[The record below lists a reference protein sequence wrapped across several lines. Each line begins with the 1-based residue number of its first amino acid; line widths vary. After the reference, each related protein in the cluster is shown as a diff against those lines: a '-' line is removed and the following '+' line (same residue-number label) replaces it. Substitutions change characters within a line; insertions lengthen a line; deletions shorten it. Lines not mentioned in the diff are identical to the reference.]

1 MGENLSQSGTS
12 TSALTSPVS
21 GKILG
26 LIVALAVVYLVYLN
40 FVPTDTET
48 FEITDYFY
56 AIGAFACG
64 VASLLVS
71 KRYWGSTVFGKAYL
85 ALAIAYFLLFA
96 GDVAYNVIESV
107 LHEDPYPSPADGFF
121 LLFPAFAI
129 FHLVTNIRYFKRDI
143 DIPTKV
149 FIVAIAVGITLSF
162 VYFFYED
169 TEEANFDFWY
179 GTLFVAIEAPIFA
192 LAVLGA
198 MVFRHSVLGTAWLLL
213 AIGIFIFT
221 LADIWYYYIEW
232 FGMYDGNHP
241 VNVLWGLSFMVIV
254 YALIKHQK
262 AI

>member
-1 MGENLSQSGTS
+1 LGENLSQSGTS

-21 GKILG
+21 VKILG
-26 LIVALAVVYLVYLN
+26 LIVALAVAYLVYLN

-121 LLFPAFAI
+121 LLFPVFAI

-162 VYFFYED
+162 VYFFYDD

>member
-1 MGENLSQSGTS
+1 LSQSGTS

-26 LIVALAVVYLVYLN
+26 LIVTVAVAYLVYLN

-56 AIGAFACG
+56 SIGAFACG

-121 LLFPAFAI
+121 LLFPVFAI

>member
-1 MGENLSQSGTS
+1 LSQSGTS

-21 GKILG
+21 VKILG
-26 LIVALAVVYLVYLN
+26 LIVALAVAYLVYLN

-121 LLFPAFAI
+121 LLFPVFAI

-162 VYFFYED
+162 VYFFYDD

>member
-1 MGENLSQSGTS
+1 MSSQSGTS
-12 TSALTSPVS
+12 TSALQTPIS

-26 LIVALAVVYLVYLN
+26 LIAALAIVYLAYLS
-40 FVPTDTET
+40 FVPLDDEG
-48 FEITDYFY
+48 FEISDYFY
-56 AIGAFACG
+56 SIGAFACG
-64 VASLLVS
+64 VVALLVS

-85 ALAIAYFLLFA
+85 ALAIAYFLLFV
-96 GDVAYNVIESV
+96 GDVAYNYIDLV
-107 LHEDPYPSPADGFF
+107 LNEDPYPSPADGFF
-121 LLFPAFAI
+121 LLFPVFAI

-149 FIVAIAVGITLSF
+149 FIAAIAVGITLSF

-169 TEEANFDFWY
+169 TGETNFDFWY

-232 FGMYDGNHP
+232 FGMYTGNHP
-241 VNVLWGLSFMVIV
+241 VNVLWILSFMVIV

>member
-1 MGENLSQSGTS
+1 MNSQSGTS
-12 TSALTSPVS
+12 TSALTSPIT
-21 GKILG
+21 GKALG
-26 LIVALAVVYLVYLN
+26 LIATLAIVYLVYLT
-40 FVPTDTET
+40 FLPTDDEAI
-48 FEITDYFY
+48 EITDYFY
-56 AIGAFACG
+56 SIGAFACG
-64 VASLLVS
+64 VSALLVS

-96 GDVAYNVIESV
+96 GDVAYNYIDLV
-107 LHEDPYPSPADGFF
+107 LNEDPYPSPADGFF

-143 DIPTKV
+143 NIQTKV
-149 FIVAIAVGITLSF
+149 FIAAIAVGITLSF
-162 VYFFYED
+162 AFFFYED

-232 FGMYDGNHP
+232 FGMYTGNHP
-241 VNVLWGLSFMVIV
+241 VNVLWILSFMVIV